1 MAQYDVDLRDYWR
14 ILKKRKAIVIL
25 MVCLVGLSSYGFA
38 KLKEPLPL
46 YEATA
51 SVKIERATNMVSL
64 FMGVIWSEGDN
75 MITQAF
81 IIKSFPVLVQ
91 TAKSVG
97 MLPADVSEE
106 EIRNSKTFL
115 AIIQRLKAMVQ
126 AEQEQGTNI
135 VNIRVTSSDNQ
146 ETAFIANAIAAAYQN
161 YNIRERNR
169 QTFETKAFI
178 ENQLELSSKSLRQA
192 EEALREFKESY
203 TLIALD
209 TQTTHTLNKLST
221 VEASYEET
229 KREKVSVQSRLD
241 SLEKV
246 SGSFQNIE
254 GAVFSE
260 PADAQLQG
268 YSSKLSDLILKKKAL
283 LFDYTEKHPKVIE
296 VNDQIQ
302 NVNAEIKK
310 ELNGRLG
317 VLKKRESDLYETMLR
332 LRKENLSIPEKA
344 LQLERFQR
352 EVRLQE
358 SLESELKKRYQEVL
372 IQASGKVQ
380 EVVIV
385 RPALTPTVPTNI
397 PSKVMIIV
405 TGIFMGLVI
414 GVVFTFVAE
423 TLDTS
428 IGTIEDVENLL
439 GVPVLGLIPIMGADE
454 RNPRYAE
461 REGLEKSVSSRFLI
475 TQYDPKSLVAEA
487 FRSLRTNLRFLG
499 KDQKEKAILMTSS
512 FVQEGKTFNVVNIAL
527 SIAQAGEKVLLV
539 EADLRKPVVHTTFG
553 LPKEPGMTD
562 YVLGNYDW
570 REVVNTI
577 TDVMLGEFEIEEILR
592 TPGLDNLH
600 VITAGSNPLNPSEI
614 LRSSRFREF
623 LKEAYQEYSFIFF
636 DAPPIMPVADA
647 TEIAPLMDGV
657 ILVYK
662 VGKIGRGVLKRAK
675 MSLDNV
681 NAKVLGVVLNN
692 VRPEVGPDY
701 FKYQTQYYYE
711 PAKPVDRD
719 MGFWMKGAVRKVKR
733 RFPFRRK
740 YMRLLI
746 LIVAIALLLLGIF
759 WKDLLTDI
767 LKMTGG
773 G

>member
-25 MVCLVGLSSYGFA
+25 LVCLVGLSSYGFA

-51 SVKIERATNMVSL
+51 SVKIERSTNMASL
-64 FMGVIWSEGDN
+64 FTGIFWSEGDN
-75 MITQAF
+75 MVTQAF

-91 TAKSVG
+91 TAKSIG
-97 MLPADVSEE
+97 MLPADVSDE
-106 EIRNSKTFL
+106 EIRNSKIYL
-115 AIIQRLKAMVQ
+115 AVIQRLKAMIQ
-126 AEQEQGTNI
+126 AQQEQGTNI
-135 VNIRVTSSDNQ
+135 VNIQITSSDNQ
-146 ETAFIANAIAAAYQN
+146 ETAFIANAVAAAYQN
-161 YNIRERNR
+161 YNVRERNR
-169 QTFETKAFI
+169 QTFETQAFI
-178 ENQLELSSKSLRQA
+178 ENQLELTSKSLREA
-192 EEALREFKESY
+192 EETLREFKENY

-209 TQTTHTLNKLST
+209 IQTTHTLNKLST
-221 VEASYEET
+221 VEASYEEA
-229 KREKVSVQSRLD
+229 KREKESVQSQLGM
-241 SLEKV
+241 LEKV
-246 SGSFQNIE
+246 SGLFQNIE
-254 GAVFSE
+254 GVVFSE
-260 PADAQLQG
+260 PTDVHLQG
-268 YSSKLSDLILKKKAL
+268 YSTKLSDLVLKKKAL

-310 ELNGRLG
+310 ELSGRLA

-344 LQLERFQR
+344 LQLERLQR

-358 SLESELKKRYQEVL
+358 SLESELKKKYQEVL

-385 RPALTPTVPTNI
+385 RPALIPTVPTNI
-397 PSKVMIIV
+397 PSKVMIVV

-414 GVVFTFVAE
+414 GIVFTFVAE

-439 GVPVLGLIPIMGADE
+439 GVPVLGLIPIMGTDE
-454 RNPRYAE
+454 KNLRFAGK
-461 REGLEKSVSSRFLI
+461 EGLEKSISSRFLI
-475 TQYDPKSLVAEA
+475 THYDPKSLVAEA
-487 FRSLRTNLRFLG
+487 FRSLRTNLQFLG
-499 KDQKEKAILMTSS
+499 KDRKEKSILMTSS

-539 EADLRKPVVHTTFG
+539 EADLRKPTIHTTFG

-600 VITAGSNPLNPSEI
+600 VITAGANPLNPSEI

-647 TEIAPLMDGV
+647 TEIAPLLDGV
-657 ILVYK
+657 IMVYK

-711 PAKPVDRD
+711 PAKTIDQD
-719 MGFWMKGAVRKVKR
+719 MGALMKGAVRKVKK
-733 RFPFRRK
+733 RFPSRWKYFRL
-740 YMRLLI
+740 MI
-746 LIVAIALLLLGIF
+746 LIVAVALLLVGIF
-759 WKDLLTDI
+759 WKDILTDI
-767 LKMTGG
+767 LKMTIGG
-773 G
+773 